1 MAKNIAD
8 VRDTIGIKDRPIAVC
23 AMEKINIIELGK
35 DKLEAGNKA
44 KVNDVKSTEL
54 SENVIIAV
62 SNGSNPNKQEEMEK

>member
-8 VRDTIGIKDRPIAVC
+8 VRDTIGINDKPIAVC

-35 DKLEAGNKA
+35 EKLEAGNKA

-62 SNGSNPNKQEEMEK
+62 SNGSNPNKQEEKER